1 MLETDRFHRVR
12 AHRGGRGGGANNNP
26 NVSSSTLIPST
37 NNTAP
42 TSTTHNPHT
51 SSVGRSSLVDGEP
64 SGPSGTSS
72 GRTAA
77 GVAPASPQ
85 AAASPQATA
94 VFNHLSGI
102 KRVSLSVAGVCLQ
115 EGKVS
120 ELQDGATVIPQA
132 ISLLADMAQAC
143 EVYLVSQVLDDVS
156 EAAVTGALEAAGLL
170 GHGTRQ
176 IKPHR
181 LLFCSSLE
189 GKVAIVRQLETQLH
203 FDGSATTVD
212 DLCRFVQLVHV
223 QHPGDLTKA
232 ATSASKTVGSAP
244 SLAAYFGL

>member
-12 AHRGGRGGGANNNP
+12 AHR
-26 NVSSSTLIPST
+26 
-37 NNTAP
+37 
-42 TSTTHNPHT
+42 
-51 SSVGRSSLVDGEP
+51 SLVDGEP